1 MNCRNICPASEPRHV
16 TQSTPTLRDV
26 FTHML
31 QVMGPS
37 HWWPAETRFEIMVG
51 AVLTQNT
58 AWGNVARSLDQ
69 LRVADALNPHVLRS
83 MDNTRLQAL
92 IRPSGFQQNKSRSL
106 QSLCDWFGSRYEYDP
121 ERASGRS
128 DDELRSELLQLFGI
142 GGETADDMLLYVFD
156 RRVFIADTYARR
168 LCTFLGFDV
177 AKGYEAFR
185 SQMMPLIEADSLTLE
200 ELQEFHGLIDEFG
213 KSHRSVETMQ
223 SSFLTS
229 MSGHA
234 AV

>member
-1 MNCRNICPASEPRHV
+1 
-16 TQSTPTLRDV
+16 
-26 FTHML
+26 
-31 QVMGPS
+31 
-37 HWWPAETRFEIMVG
+37 
-51 AVLTQNT
+51 
-58 AWGNVARSLDQ
+58 
-69 LRVADALNPHVLRS
+69 

-92 IRPSGFQQNKSRSL
+92 IRPSGFQQNKSRAL
-106 QSLCDWFGSRYEYDP
+106 QSLCEWYGSRYEYDP
-121 ERASGRS
+121 ERAIGRS

-142 GGETADDMLLYVFD
+142 GGETADDILLYVFD

-168 LCTFLGFDV
+168 LCAFLGFDV

-213 KSHRSVETMQ
+213 KSHRSAEIMQ
-223 SSFLTS
+223 SSFLAS

-234 AV
+234 AA